1 MKETLDKIVMD
12 EEKKDEIR
20 KNLLK
25 KKPVSHTWIK
35 VVAAV
40 AAVICAV
47 MIIPFTRNQVLQAA
61 ERLFK
66 PIRTKNGVELDIEYN
81 DSNEFVSATINGTP
95 KEYLKVVDDRLIL
108 EVEDETI
115 DVTDLCSADDYY
127 RYEVKNDDG
136 TCNLIY
142 VGGTIENYGWVEVVI
157 SPDFFEDNSNQDHA
171 IGVWFTGGS
180 AKGFEELPEEQPK
193 WEEKAF
199 ADGEAYM
206 ASLK

>member
-1 MKETLDKIVMD
+1 MKETLDKIVMN

-61 ERLFK
+61 ERIGK
-66 PIRTKNGVELDIEYN
+66 PIRTKNRVEVDIDCDDN
-81 DSNEFVSATINGTP
+81 NNIVSATIVGTP
-95 KEYLKVVDDRLIL
+95 KEYLKVVEDRLIL

-142 VGGTIENYGWVEVVI
+142 VGGTIENYGWIEVVI
-157 SPDFFEDNSNQDHA
+157 SPDFFEDSNQDHA
-171 IGVWFTGGS
+171 VGVWFTGGS

-199 ADGEAYM
+199 ADGEAYLE
-206 ASLK
+206 SIK